1 MGSASPG
8 PFVSGLHQLS
18 LPWIKGEVFDGTLS
32 PNLVDL
38 DIASLHA
45 FEAVSGMKLNPGDP
59 PICEALTGPILR

>member
-1 MGSASPG
+1 MGIS
-8 PFVSGLHQLS
+8 
-18 LPWIKGEVFDGTLS
+18 DGTLS

-45 FEAVSGMKLNPGDP
+45 FEAVSGMKLNPQDR